1 MTLKNIILT
10 TFVFAITITS
20 CLGQNKKSKSQPSNK
35 KEKSINLTSAY
46 TTKQIMDEDAFWK
59 LIEKS
64 RIAAKNN
71 YKIQCKSLKT
81 ILLKLKP
88 TEIEKF
94 DNTFSA
100 LLDAAYDY
108 KLMGATIVINNDD
121 SDDLFDNFREY
132 LIGYGKEKFYQS
144 IKDPE
149 SCISWIK
156 PYKED
161 NSDGLQYAAKSAYKQ
176 KTGEYPSA
184 TIQPKNKMTGT
195 KFEIDYDTLI
205 KLYPKLAKK
214 FMGVAKTEV
223 K

>member
-10 TFVFAITITS
+10 AFVFAITLTS
-20 CLGQNKKSKSQPSNK
+20 CEEQNNKSKSQPSNK
-35 KEKSINLTSAY
+35 KEKTINLTSAY
-46 TTKQIMDEDAFWK
+46 TTQQIMDEDEFWK

-64 RIAAKNN
+64 RIAANNN
-71 YKIQCKSLKT
+71 YKIQCDSLKT
-81 ILLKLKP
+81 ILLTLEP

-108 KLMGATIVINNDD
+108 KLWGATNVINGDSNTDD
-121 SDDLFDNFREY
+121 FDNFIQY

-149 SCISWIK
+149 SCVSWIK
-156 PYKED
+156 SNNED
-161 NSDGLQYAAKSAYKQ
+161 TSEGLRYSATRAYRQ
-176 KTGEYPSA
+176 KTGKDPSA
-184 TIQPKNKMTGT
+184 TIQPKYELKGIPFTL
-195 KFEIDYDTLI
+195 DYDTLM

-214 FMGVAKTEV
+214 FMATNNGR
-223 K
+223 